1 VPPPPSA
8 AGDVSSTAPY
18 PRLTDYALIGDCHSA
33 ALVSRDGS
41 IDWCC
46 MPRFDSGSV
55 FGRLLD
61 WEKGGTFTLRAE
73 GAETSPGYLGD
84 TLVLATEFRAEA
96 GTAVVYD
103 AFARHEDGPLLLRIV
118 EGRRGK
124 TTLSARIAPRFDYGE
139 VHPWIRRDGPELLT
153 ATGGDDALAI
163 WSDADLAVEERHDL
177 VATFDVRAGE
187 RVRFAVRYVQPEDVE
202 DGPAAFGDPAALDR
216 VLEDTLHSWREWSA
230 QTTLESAGARRSALI
245 VKALTYEPTGA
256 LVAAPTTSLPESP
269 GGERNWDYRY
279 SWIRDSI
286 FSVRALAEAGHEA
299 EADAFRRF
307 IQRSAAGHAA
317 ELQVLYGPGGERRLD
332 ELELSL
338 EGYRGARPVR
348 AGNSAA
354 GQLQLDAFGEIVN
367 LVWRWHRRGHSPD
380 DDAWRFVADVV
391 ELALEHWDE
400 PDSGLWEWRGD
411 PRHFVHSKAMCWIAA
426 DRGLQLAEECLRQ
439 APRTRWKKARDEIR
453 DAVDADGCPDGVFVQ
468 AFGRPGLDAA
478 ALLLPSAGYVAYDD
492 ERMVATAD
500 AVREE
505 LGADGLVLRYSEDD
519 GLGGEEGAFLACSFW
534 LAEVLAR
541 QDRLAEARATFDRA
555 LAAASPL
562 GLFSE
567 ESDPRTGEALG
578 NYPQGLTHLSHINA
592 AMALAELS
600 PAGQEPVAGGAAG

>member
-1 VPPPPSA
+1 MSA
-8 AGDVSSTAPY
+8 AGPY
-18 PRLTDYALIGDCHSA
+18 PPLTDYALIGDCRTA
-33 ALVSRDGS
+33 ALVSRSGD

-46 MPRFDSGSV
+46 MPRFDAGSV

-61 WEKGGTFTLRAE
+61 WEKGGTFSLSAD
-73 GAETSPGYLGD
+73 GAETSPGYVDD
-84 TLVLATEFRAEA
+84 TLVLATEVRGETGA
-96 GTAVVYD
+96 AVVYD
-103 AFARHEDGPLLLRIV
+103 ALVPGEREPLLLRVV
-118 EGRRGK
+118 EGRRG
-124 TTLSARIAPRFDYGE
+124 TTTFAARIAPRFDYGA

-153 ATGGDDALAI
+153 AIGGDDAVVV
-163 WSDADLAVEERHDL
+163 WSDAELEIEDRHDL
-177 VATFDVRAGE
+177 VASFDVRAGE
-187 RVRFAVRYVQPEDVE
+187 RIRFALRYARPEATE
-202 DGPAAFGDPAALDR
+202 DGPPPVGGPDALDAALER
-216 VLEDTLHSWREWSA
+216 TLAWWREWSER
-230 QTTLESAGARRSALI
+230 TTIDAPGARRSALI

-269 GGERNWDYRY
+269 GGTRNWDYRF

-286 FSVRALAEAGHEA
+286 FSVRALAETGHEA

-307 IQRSAAGHAA
+307 VQRSAAGHAA
-317 ELQVLYGPGGERRLD
+317 ELQVLYGAGGERRLD

-348 AGNSAA
+348 AGNGAA

-380 DDAWRFVADVV
+380 DDAWRFVADIV
-391 ELALEHWDE
+391 ELAVEHWDE

-411 PRHFVHSKAMCWIAA
+411 PRHFVHSKAMCWVAVE
-426 DRGLQLAEECLRQ
+426 RGLDLATECMRQ
-439 APRTRWKKARDEIR
+439 APRARWKRARDEIR
-453 DAVDADGCPDGVFVQ
+453 DAVDSDGCPDGVFVQ
-468 AFGRPGLDAA
+468 SFGQPGLDAA
-478 ALLLPSAGYVAYDD
+478 ALLLPSAGYVAFDD

-500 AVREE
+500 AIRDE
-505 LGADGLVLRYSEDD
+505 LGADGLLMRYSQDD
-519 GLGGEEGAFLACSFW
+519 GLGGQEGAFLACSFW
-534 LAEVLAR
+534 LVEVLAR
-541 QDRLAEARATFDRA
+541 QDRVAEARATFDRA

-567 ESDPRTGEALG
+567 ESAPDTGEALG

-600 PAGQEPVAGGAAG
+600 VAEHGSLARESAG